1 MRKDY
6 MAELPQV
13 SRLKDVMERH
23 PQWKTWVLACT
34 LAVVLFVV
42 CVVVA
47 VNAMAPVDES
57 SEVIAGAPASRSGA
71 DSQGEAPAEGAAE
84 GTSLS
89 GAGDSGGADPQGAAP
104 SEGTAESGS
113 SSNAPGLIAGQQP
126 ETPAQMNAF
135 MSAKLHMAEMPY
147 SHSGLVE
154 VLESE
159 GYSHEDAVYAADK
172 LGIDW
177 NAKAA
182 EMAQQYVDTM
192 EFAREDLVD
201 QLVYE
206 GFTREQAEAG
216 VTAIGM

>member
-1 MRKDY
+1 

-13 SRLKDVMERH
+13 SCLADVMERH
-23 PQWKTWVLACT
+23 PKWKTWTIACA

-42 CVVVA
+42 CAVVV
-47 VNAMAPVDES
+47 VNVMVPVDGPS
-57 SEVIAGAPASRSGA
+57 GAIAGAPASHSGV

-84 GTSLS
+84 GASLPRADENS
-89 GAGDSGGADPQGAAP
+89 GVDSQDTVP
-104 SEGTAESGS
+104 SEGAAESET
-113 SSNAPGLIAGQQP
+113 SSNASGLIAGQHP
-126 ETPAQMNAF
+126 ETPTQANAF

-147 SHSGLVE
+147 SHSGLVA

-159 GYSHEDAVYAADK
+159 GYSHEDAVYATDK

-192 EFAREDLVD
+192 AFEREDLVD